1 MKSVFFASAT
11 VALVAA
17 SASADT
23 VLQSTNFNAS
33 SGFTLGALATD
44 STGTTAGQGGW
55 YTYTTGLGG
64 SANWTIA
71 NDPASGGTHGQ
82 VLATTAGTTATG
94 NSATRFAWTDD
105 IHNASRPAGE
115 TLIACT
121 YEFYVSGSSTSTNR
135 YGAYMYDASGAKILS
150 GVTVQNNTG
159 QLYLVGSYNNA
170 GTVGNY
176 SFSTGTS
183 GILARNTWVTLACTF
198 DMVTG
203 RFQGGYSTNGGVTF
217 TLFYVDGAAA
227 GTAVDELDL
236 IGSVNS
242 GTAAQGGTTGYYDN
256 IQVTSSPA
264 PGALA
269 LLGVAGLAGA
279 RRRRA

>member
-1 MKSVFFASAT
+1 MKTVFFASAT

-23 VLQSTNFNAS
+23 VLQSTNFNS
-33 SGFTLGALATD
+33 TQGYTLGALSAD
-44 STGTTAGQGGW
+44 PTGTATGQGGW
-55 YTYTTGLGG
+55 YTYTAGLGG

-94 NSATRFAWTDD
+94 NNSTRFAWTDD

-135 YGAYMYDASGAKILS
+135 YGAYMYDLSGTKILS

-203 RFQGGYSTNGGVTF
+203 RFQGGYSTNGGASF
-217 TLFYVDGAAA
+217 TLFFVDGAAA

-256 IQVTSSPA
+256 ISVTSSPA

>member
-23 VLQSTNFNAS
+23 VLQSTNFNS
-33 SGFTLGALATD
+33 PGFSLGTLTTD
-44 STGTTAGQGGW
+44 ATGTTAGQGGW

-64 SANWTIA
+64 AANWNIA
-71 NDPASGGTHGQ
+71 NDPAAGGTHGQ
-82 VLATTAGTTATG
+82 VLATTAGSTATG
-94 NSATRFAWTDD
+94 NNATRFAWTDD

-115 TLIACT
+115 TLIVCT
-121 YEFYVSGSSTSTNR
+121 YDFYVGGSATSTNR

-170 GTVGNY
+170 GSVGNY

-183 GILARNTWVTLACTF
+183 GLLARNSWVTLACTF

-203 RFQGGYSTNGGVTF
+203 RFQGGFSTNGGVTF
-217 TLFYVDGAAA
+217 SLFFVDGAAA

-242 GTAAQGGTTGYYDN
+242 GTAAQVGTVGYYDN

>member
-23 VLQSTNFNAS
+23 VLQSTNFNS
-33 SGFTLGALATD
+33 PGFTLGALSAD
-44 STGTTAGQGGW
+44 PTGAVAGQGGW

-82 VLATTAGTTATG
+82 VLATTAGSTATG
-94 NSATRFAWTDD
+94 NNATRFAWTDD

-115 TLIACT
+115 TLIVCT
-121 YEFYVSGSSTSTNR
+121 YDFYVGGSATSTNR

-159 QLYLVGSYNNA
+159 QLYLVGNYNNA

-183 GILARNTWVTLACTF
+183 GLLARNSWVTLACTF

-203 RFQGGYSTNGGVTF
+203 RFQGGFSTNGGVTF
-217 TLFYVDGAAA
+217 SLFFVDGAAA

-242 GTAAQGGTTGYYDN
+242 GTAAQGATTGYYDN
-256 IQVTSSPA
+256 INVTSTPA

>member
-23 VLQSTNFNAS
+23 VLQSTNFNS
-33 SGFTLGALATD
+33 PGFSLGTLTTD
-44 STGTTAGQGGW
+44 ATGTTAGQGGW
-55 YTYTTGLGG
+55 YTFTSGLGG
-64 SANWTIA
+64 ASNWNIA
-71 NDPASGGTHGQ
+71 NDPASGGSRGQ

-94 NSATRFAWTDD
+94 NNSTRFAWTNDVAT
-105 IHNASRPAGE
+105 ASRPAGE

-121 YEFYVSGSSTSTNR
+121 YDFYVGGSATSTNR

-159 QLYLVGSYNNA
+159 QLYLVGNYNNA
-170 GTVGNY
+170 GTVANY

-203 RFQGGYSTNGGVTF
+203 RFQGGYSTNGGVSY
-217 TLFYVDGAAA
+217 TLFFVDGAAA

-242 GTAAQGGTTGYYDN
+242 GTAAQGATTGYYDN
-256 IQVTSSPA
+256 ILVTSSPA

>member
-1 MKSVFFASAT
+1 MKSVFFASAA

-23 VLQSTNFNAS
+23 VLSSCNFNS
-33 SGFTLGALATD
+33 TSGFTLGALSAD
-44 STGTTAGQGGW
+44 PTGVAAGQGGW
-55 YTYTTGLGG
+55 YTYTAGLGG

-71 NDPASGGTHGQ
+71 NDPAAGGTHGQ

-94 NSATRFAWTDD
+94 NNSTRFAWTDD
-105 IHNASRPAGE
+105 IANASRPAGE
-115 TLIACT
+115 TLIVTT
-121 YEFYVSGSSTSTNR
+121 YDFYVGGSATSTNR
-135 YGAYMYDASGAKILS
+135 YGAYMYDASGSKILA
-150 GVTVQNNTG
+150 GATVQNNTG
-159 QLYLVGSYNNA
+159 QLYLVASYNNA
-170 GTVGNY
+170 GTIGN
-176 SFSTGTS
+176 FAFNCGTTAL
-183 GILARNTWVTLACTF
+183 LARNTWVTMAVTF

-203 RFQGGYSTNGGVTF
+203 RAQAGFSTNGGASY
-217 TLFYVDGAAA
+217 TLFFVDGAAA
-227 GTAVDELDL
+227 GTAVAELDL

-242 GTAAQGGTTGYYDN
+242 GTAAQGSTVGYYDN
-256 IQVTSSPA
+256 INVTSTPA

>member
-82 VLATTAGTTATG
+82 VLATTAGTTASG
-94 NSATRFAWTDD
+94 NNATRFAWTDD

-159 QLYLVGSYNNA
+159 QLYIVGSYNNA

>member
-23 VLQSTNFNAS
+23 VLQSTNFNS
-33 SGFTLGALATD
+33 PGFTLGALTSDA
-44 STGTTAGQGGW
+44 TGTTAGQGGW
-55 YTYTTGLGG
+55 YTLTSGLGG
-64 SANWTIA
+64 AANWNIV
-71 NDPASGGTHGQ
+71 NDPAAGGTRGQ

-94 NSATRFAWTDD
+94 NNSTRFAWTDD
-105 IHNASRPAGE
+105 IANASRPASE
-115 TLIACT
+115 TFIACT
-121 YEFYVSGSSTSTNR
+121 YDFYVGGSATSTNR
-135 YGAYMYDASGAKILS
+135 YGAYMYDASGSKILA
-150 GVTVQNNTG
+150 GATVQNNTG
-159 QLYLVGSYNNA
+159 QLYVVGNYNNA
-170 GTVGNY
+170 GTIGNFA
-176 SFSTGTS
+176 FSTGTS
-183 GILARNTWVTLACTF
+183 GILARNTWYTLAVTF

-203 RFQGGYSTNGGVTF
+203 RFQAGYSTDGGATF
-217 TLFYVDGAAA
+217 NLFFVNGAAA
-227 GTAVDELDL
+227 GTAVAELDL

-242 GTAAQGGTTGYYDN
+242 GTAAQGATTGYYDN

>member
-1 MKSVFFASAT
+1 MKSVFFASAA

-23 VLQSTNFNAS
+23 VLSSCNFNSA
-33 SGFTLGALATD
+33 SGFTLGALSAD
-44 STGTTAGQGGW
+44 PTGVAAGQGGW
-55 YTYTTGLGG
+55 YTYTAGLGG

-94 NSATRFAWTDD
+94 NNSTRFAWTDD
-105 IHNASRPAGE
+105 IANASRPASE
-115 TLIACT
+115 TLIVCT
-121 YEFYVSGSSTSTNR
+121 YDFYVSGSTTSTNR
-135 YGAYMYDASGAKILS
+135 YGAYMYDASGSKILS
-150 GVTVQNNTG
+150 GASVQNNTG
-159 QLYLVGSYNNA
+159 QLYVIGNYNNA

-176 SFSTGTS
+176 AFSTGTS
-183 GILARNTWVTLACTF
+183 GILARNPWVTLAVTF
-198 DMVTG
+198 DIATG
-203 RFQGGYSTNGGVTF
+203 RFQAGYSTNGGTSF
-217 TLFYVDGAAA
+217 NMFYVDGAAA
-227 GTAVDELDL
+227 GIAVAELDL

-256 IQVTSSPA
+256 INVTSSPA

-269 LLGVAGLAGA
+269 LLGVAGLAGS

>member
-23 VLQSTNFNAS
+23 VLQSTNFNS
-33 SGFTLGALATD
+33 PGFTLGALAAD
-44 STGTTAGQGGW
+44 PTGVVAGQGGW
-55 YTYTTGLGG
+55 YTYTAGLGG
-64 SANWTIA
+64 STNWTIA
-71 NDPASGGTHGQ
+71 NDPAAGGTRGQ

-94 NSATRFAWTDD
+94 NNSTRFAWTDD
-105 IHNASRPAGE
+105 IANASRPASE
-115 TLIACT
+115 TFIATT
-121 YEFYVSGSSTSTNR
+121 YDFYVGGSATSTNR
-135 YGAYMYDASGAKILS
+135 YGAYMYDASGSKILS

-170 GTVGNY
+170 GTVNNF

-203 RFQGGYSTNGGVTF
+203 RFQGGYSTNGGASF
-217 TLFYVDGAAA
+217 TLFFVDGAAA
-227 GTAVDELDL
+227 GTAVAELDL

-242 GTAAQGGTTGYYDN
+242 GTAAQGGTVGYYDN

>member
-23 VLQSTNFNAS
+23 VLQSTNFNS
-33 SGFTLGALATD
+33 PGFTLGALSAD
-44 STGTTAGQGGW
+44 PTGTTAGQGGW
-55 YTYTTGLGG
+55 YTYTAGLGG

-71 NDPASGGTHGQ
+71 NDPAAGGTRGQ

-94 NSATRFAWTDD
+94 NNATRFAWTDD
-105 IHNASRPAGE
+105 IANASRPASE
-115 TLIACT
+115 TFIATT
-121 YEFYVSGSSTSTNR
+121 YDFYVGGSATSTNR

-159 QLYLVGSYNNA
+159 QLYIVGSYNNA
-170 GTVGNY
+170 GTVGNF

-183 GILARNTWVTLACTF
+183 GILARNTWVSLVATF

-203 RFQGGYSTNGGVTF
+203 RFQGGFSTNGGASY
-217 TLFYVDGAAA
+217 TLFFVDGAAA
-227 GTAVDELDL
+227 GTAVAELDL

-242 GTAAQGGTTGYYDN
+242 GTAAQGATTGYYDN

>member
-23 VLQSTNFNAS
+23 VLQSTNFNS
-33 SGFTLGALATD
+33 PGFSLGTLTTD
-44 STGTTAGQGGW
+44 ATGTTAGQGGW
-55 YTYTTGLGG
+55 YTFTSGLGG
-64 SANWTIA
+64 AANWNIV
-71 NDPASGGTHGQ
+71 NDPASGGTRGQ
-82 VLATTAGTTATG
+82 VLATTAGTTASG
-94 NSATRFAWTDD
+94 NNSTRFAWTDD
-105 IHNASRPAGE
+105 IANASRPASE
-115 TLIACT
+115 TFIACT
-121 YEFYVSGSSTSTNR
+121 YDFYVGGSATSTNR

-170 GTVGNY
+170 GTVNNF

-203 RFQGGYSTNGGVTF
+203 LFQGGYSTNGGASF
-217 TLFYVDGAAA
+217 TLFFVDGAAA
-227 GTAVDELDL
+227 GTAVAELDL

-242 GTAAQGGTTGYYDN
+242 ATAAQGATTGYYDN

>member
-23 VLQSTNFNAS
+23 VLQSTNFNS
-33 SGFTLGALATD
+33 PGFTLGALTSDA
-44 STGTTAGQGGW
+44 TGTTAGQGGW
-55 YTYTTGLGG
+55 YTFTSGLGG
-64 SANWTIA
+64 AANWNIV
-71 NDPASGGTHGQ
+71 NDPAAGGTRGQ

-94 NSATRFAWTDD
+94 NNSTRFAWTDD
-105 IHNASRPAGE
+105 IANASRPASE
-115 TLIACT
+115 TFIACT
-121 YEFYVSGSSTSTNR
+121 YDFYAGGSATSTNR
-135 YGAYMYDASGAKILS
+135 YGAYMYDASGSKILA

-159 QLYLVGSYNNA
+159 QLYVVGNYNNA
-170 GTVGNY
+170 GTIGNFA
-176 SFSTGTS
+176 FSTGTS
-183 GILARNTWVTLACTF
+183 GILARNTWVTLAVTF

-203 RFQGGYSTNGGVTF
+203 RFQAGYSTNGGASF
-217 TLFYVDGAAA
+217 SLFFVDGAAA
-227 GTAVDELDL
+227 GTAVAELDL

-242 GTAAQGGTTGYYDN
+242 GTAAQGATTGYYDN

>member
-1 MKSVFFASAT
+1 MKSVFFASAA

-23 VLQSTNFNAS
+23 VLQSTNFNS
-33 SGFTLGALATD
+33 TSGFTLGALSAD
-44 STGTTAGQGGW
+44 PTGTVAGQNGW
-55 YTYTTGLGG
+55 FTYTAGLGG

-71 NDPASGGTHGQ
+71 NDPAAGGTHGQ

-94 NSATRFAWTDD
+94 NNSTRFAWTDD
-105 IHNASRPAGE
+105 IANASRPAGE
-115 TLIACT
+115 TLIVCT
-121 YEFYVSGSSTSTNR
+121 YDFYVGGSATSTNR
-135 YGAYMYDASGAKILS
+135 YGAYMYDASGAKILA
-150 GVTVQNNTG
+150 GATVQNNTG
-159 QLYLVGSYNNA
+159 QLYVVGNYNNA

-176 SFSTGTS
+176 SFNTGTS
-183 GILARNTWVTLACTF
+183 GILARNSWVTLAVTF

-203 RFQGGYSTNGGVTF
+203 RFQAGFSTNGGATF
-217 TLFYVDGAAA
+217 SLFFVDGAAA
-227 GTAVDELDL
+227 GTAVAELDL

-242 GTAAQGGTTGYYDN
+242 GTAAQGATTGYYDN
-256 IQVTSSPA
+256 INVTSTPA

>member
-23 VLQSTNFNAS
+23 VLQSTNFNS
-33 SGFTLGALATD
+33 PGFTLGALTSDATG
-44 STGTTAGQGGW
+44 STAGQGGW
-55 YTYTTGLGG
+55 YTFTSGLGG
-64 SANWTIA
+64 AANWNIV
-71 NDPASGGTHGQ
+71 NDPAAGGTRGQ

-94 NSATRFAWTDD
+94 NNSTRFAWTDD
-105 IHNASRPAGE
+105 IANASRPASE
-115 TLIACT
+115 TFITTT
-121 YEFYVSGSSTSTNR
+121 YDFYVGGSATSTNR
-135 YGAYMYDASGAKILS
+135 YGAYMYDASGSKILA
-150 GVTVQNNTG
+150 GATVQNNTG
-159 QLYLVGSYNNA
+159 QLYVVGNYNNA
-170 GTVGNY
+170 GSIGNFA
-176 SFSTGTS
+176 FSTGTS
-183 GILARNTWVTLACTF
+183 GILARNTWVSLIVTF

-203 RFQGGYSTNGGVTF
+203 RFQAGYSTNGGASYSVF
-217 TLFYVDGAAA
+217 FVDGAAA
-227 GTAVDELDL
+227 GTAVAELDL

-242 GTAAQGGTTGYYDN
+242 GTAAQGATTGYYDN

>member
-23 VLQSTNFNAS
+23 VLQSTNFNS
-33 SGFTLGALATD
+33 PGFTLGALTSDA
-44 STGTTAGQGGW
+44 TGTTAGQGGW
-55 YTYTTGLGG
+55 YTFTSGLGG
-64 SANWTIA
+64 AANWNIV
-71 NDPASGGTHGQ
+71 NDPAAGGTRGQ
-82 VLATTAGTTATG
+82 VLATTAGTTASG
-94 NSATRFAWTDD
+94 NNSTRFAWTDD
-105 IHNASRPAGE
+105 IANASRPASE
-115 TLIACT
+115 TFITTT
-121 YEFYVSGSSTSTNR
+121 YDFYVGGSATSTNR
-135 YGAYMYDASGAKILS
+135 YGAYMYDASGSKILA
-150 GVTVQNNTG
+150 GATVQNNTG
-159 QLYLVGSYNNA
+159 QLYVLGNYNNA
-170 GTVGNY
+170 GTIGN
-176 SFSTGTS
+176 FAFNTGTS
-183 GILARNTWVTLACTF
+183 GILARNTWVSLIVTF

-203 RFQGGYSTNGGVTF
+203 RFQAGYSTNGGASYNVF
-217 TLFYVDGAAA
+217 FVDGAAA
-227 GTAVDELDL
+227 GTAVAELDL

-242 GTAAQGGTTGYYDN
+242 GTAAQGATTGYYDN

>member
-1 MKSVFFASAT
+1 MKSVFFASAA

-23 VLQSTNFNAS
+23 VLQSCNFNS
-33 SGFTLGALATD
+33 PGFTLGALSAD
-44 STGTTAGQGGW
+44 PTGVAAGQGGW
-55 YTYTTGLGG
+55 YTFTSGLGG

-82 VLATTAGTTATG
+82 VLATTAGTTASG
-94 NSATRFAWTDD
+94 NNSTRFAWTDD
-105 IHNASRPAGE
+105 IANTSRPAGE
-115 TLIACT
+115 TLIVCT
-121 YEFYVSGSSTSTNR
+121 YDFYVGGSATSTNR
-135 YGAYMYDASGAKILS
+135 YGAYMYDASGAKILA
-150 GVTVQNNTG
+150 GATVQNNTG
-159 QLYLVGSYNNA
+159 QLYVVGNYNNA
-170 GTVGNY
+170 GTLGNY
-176 SFSTGTS
+176 AFSTGTS
-183 GILARNTWVTLACTF
+183 GILARNTWYTMAVTF

-203 RFQGGYSTNGGVTF
+203 RFQAGYSTNGGATF
-217 TLFYVDGAAA
+217 NLFYVDGAAA
-227 GTAVDELDL
+227 GTAVGELDL

-242 GTAAQGGTTGYYDN
+242 GTATQGGTVGYYDN
-256 IQVTSSPA
+256 INVTSTPA

>member
-1 MKSVFFASAT
+1 MKSVFFASAA

-23 VLQSTNFNAS
+23 VLQSCNFNS
-33 SGFTLGALATD
+33 TSGFSLGALSAD
-44 STGTTAGQGGW
+44 PTGVASGQGGW
-55 YTYTTGLGG
+55 YTYTAGLGG

-94 NSATRFAWTDD
+94 NNSTRFAWTDD
-105 IHNASRPAGE
+105 IANASRPAGE

-121 YEFYVSGSSTSTNR
+121 YDFYVTGSTTSTNR
-135 YGAYMYDASGAKILS
+135 YGAYMYDASGSKILA
-150 GVTVQNNTG
+150 GATVQNNTG
-159 QLYLVGSYNNA
+159 QLYVVGNYNNA

-183 GILARNTWVTLACTF
+183 GLLSRNTWYTLAVTF
-198 DMVTG
+198 DITTG
-203 RFQGGYSTNGGVTF
+203 RFQGGFSSDGGATF

-227 GTAVDELDL
+227 GAAVDELDL
-236 IGSVNS
+236 IGSVNA
-242 GTAAQGGTTGYYDN
+242 GTAAQGGTIGYYDN
-256 IQVTSSPA
+256 INVTSSPA

>member
-23 VLQSTNFNAS
+23 VLQSTNFNS
-33 SGFTLGALATD
+33 PGFSLGTLTTD
-44 STGTTAGQGGW
+44 ATGTTAGQGGW
-55 YTYTTGLGG
+55 YTFTSGLGG
-64 SANWTIA
+64 ASNWNIV
-71 NDPASGGTHGQ
+71 NDPAAGGTHGQ
-82 VLATTAGTTATG
+82 VLATTAGTTASG
-94 NSATRFAWTDD
+94 NNSTRFAWTDD

-115 TLIACT
+115 TFIACT
-121 YEFYVSGSSTSTNR
+121 YDFYVGGSATSTNR
-135 YGAYMYDASGAKILS
+135 YGAYMYDLSGTKILS

-170 GTVGNY
+170 GTVANY
-176 SFSTGTS
+176 SFSAGTS

-203 RFQGGYSTNGGVTF
+203 RFQAGYSTNGGVSF

>member
-23 VLQSTNFNAS
+23 VLQSCNFNS
-33 SGFTLGALATD
+33 PGFTLGALSAD
-44 STGTTAGQGGW
+44 PTGVVAGQGGW
-55 YTYTTGLGG
+55 YTYTAGLGG

-94 NSATRFAWTDD
+94 NSSTRFAWTDD

-115 TLIACT
+115 TLIVCT
-121 YEFYVSGSSTSTNR
+121 YDFYVSGSTTSTNR
-135 YGAYMYDASGAKILS
+135 YGAYMYDLSGTKILS

-159 QLYLVGSYNNA
+159 QLYLVGNYNNA

-183 GILARNTWVTLACTF
+183 GLLARNSWVTLACTF

-203 RFQGGYSTNGGVTF
+203 RFQAGFSTNGGATF

-256 IQVTSSPA
+256 INVTSTPA

>member
-1 MKSVFFASAT
+1 MKSVFFASAA

-23 VLQSTNFNAS
+23 VLSSCNFNS
-33 SGFTLGALATD
+33 PGFTLGALSAD
-44 STGTTAGQGGW
+44 PTGTTAGQGGW
-55 YTYTTGLGG
+55 YTYTAGLGG

-71 NDPASGGTHGQ
+71 NDPAAGGTHGQ

-94 NSATRFAWTDD
+94 NNSTRFAWTDD
-105 IHNASRPAGE
+105 IANTSRPAGE
-115 TLIACT
+115 TLIVCT
-121 YEFYVSGSSTSTNR
+121 YDFYVGGSATSTNR
-135 YGAYMYDASGAKILS
+135 YGAYMYDASGAKILA
-150 GVTVQNNTG
+150 GATVQNNTG
-159 QLYLVGSYNNA
+159 QLYVVGNYNNA
-170 GTVGNY
+170 GTLGNY
-176 SFSTGTS
+176 AFSTGTS
-183 GILARNTWVTLACTF
+183 GILARNTWYTMAVTF

-203 RFQGGYSTNGGVTF
+203 RFQAGYSTNGGATF
-217 TLFYVDGAAA
+217 NLFYVDGAAA
-227 GTAVDELDL
+227 GTAVGELDL

-242 GTAAQGGTTGYYDN
+242 GTAAQGGTVGYYDN
-256 IQVTSSPA
+256 INVTSTPA

>member
-11 VALVAA
+11 AALVAA

-23 VLQSTNFNAS
+23 VLQSTNFNS
-33 SGFTLGALATD
+33 PGFTLGALSAD
-44 STGTTAGQGGW
+44 PTGVVAGQGGW
-55 YTYTTGLGG
+55 YTYTAGLGG
-64 SANWTIA
+64 SANWTIS
-71 NDPASGGTHGQ
+71 NDPAAGGTRGQ

-94 NSATRFAWTDD
+94 NNSTRFAWTDD
-105 IHNASRPAGE
+105 IANASRPASE
-115 TLIACT
+115 TFIACT
-121 YEFYVSGSSTSTNR
+121 YDFYVGGSATSTNR
-135 YGAYMYDASGAKILS
+135 YGAYMYDASGSKILA
-150 GVTVQNNTG
+150 GATVQNNTG
-159 QLYLVGSYNNA
+159 QLYVVGNYNNA
-170 GTVGNY
+170 GTIGNFA
-176 SFSTGTS
+176 FSTGTS
-183 GILARNTWVTLACTF
+183 GILARNTWYTLAVTF

-203 RFQGGYSTNGGVTF
+203 RFQAGYSTDGGATF
-217 TLFYVDGAAA
+217 NLFFVNGAAA
-227 GTAVDELDL
+227 GTAVAELDL

-242 GTAAQGGTTGYYDN
+242 GTAVQGGTTGYYDN

>member
-1 MKSVFFASAT
+1 
-11 VALVAA
+11 
-17 SASADT
+17 
-23 VLQSTNFNAS
+23 
-33 SGFTLGALATD
+33 
-44 STGTTAGQGGW
+44 
-55 YTYTTGLGG
+55 
-64 SANWTIA
+64 
-71 NDPASGGTHGQ
+71 
-82 VLATTAGTTATG
+82 
-94 NSATRFAWTDD
+94 
-105 IHNASRPAGE
+105 
-115 TLIACT
+115 
-121 YEFYVSGSSTSTNR
+121 
-135 YGAYMYDASGAKILS
+135 MYDATGAKILS

-159 QLYLVGSYNNA
+159 QLYLVGNYNNA
-170 GTVGNY
+170 GTVANF

-203 RFQGGYSTNGGVTF
+203 RFQGGYSTNGGATF

-242 GTAAQGGTTGYYDN
+242 GTAAQGGTVGYYDN

>member
-1 MKSVFFASAT
+1 MKSVFFASAA

-23 VLQSTNFNAS
+23 VLQSCNFNS
-33 SGFTLGALATD
+33 LSGFTLGALAAD
-44 STGTTAGQGGW
+44 PTGVTSGQGGW
-55 YTYTTGLGG
+55 YTYTAGLGG
-64 SANWTIA
+64 SANWTIS

-94 NSATRFAWTDD
+94 NNSTRFAWTDD
-105 IHNASRPAGE
+105 IANASRPASE

-121 YEFYVSGSSTSTNR
+121 YDFYVSGSSTSTNR
-135 YGAYMYDASGAKILS
+135 YGAYMYDASGAKILA
-150 GVTVQNNTG
+150 GATVQNNTG
-159 QLYLVGSYNNA
+159 QLYVVGNYNNA

-176 SFSTGTS
+176 AFSTGTS
-183 GILARNTWVTLACTF
+183 GILARNTWVTLAVTF
-198 DMVTG
+198 DMATG
-203 RFQGGYSTNGGVTF
+203 RFQAGYSTNGGTSF
-217 TLFYVDGAAA
+217 SMFYVDGAAA
-227 GTAVDELDL
+227 GTAVAELDL

-242 GTAAQGGTTGYYDN
+242 GTAVQGATTGYYDN
-256 IQVTSSPA
+256 INVTSSPA

>member
-23 VLQSTNFNAS
+23 VLQSTNFNS
-33 SGFTLGALATD
+33 PGFTLGALTSDA
-44 STGTTAGQGGW
+44 TGTTAGQGGW
-55 YTYTTGLGG
+55 YTFTSGLGG
-64 SANWTIA
+64 AANWNIV
-71 NDPASGGTHGQ
+71 NDPAAGGTRGQ

-94 NSATRFAWTDD
+94 NNSTRFAWTDD
-105 IHNASRPAGE
+105 VANASRPASE
-115 TLIACT
+115 TLITTT
-121 YEFYVSGSSTSTNR
+121 YDFYVGGSATSTNR
-135 YGAYMYDASGAKILS
+135 YGAYMYDASGSKILA
-150 GVTVQNNTG
+150 GATVQNNTG
-159 QLYLVGSYNNA
+159 QFYVVGNYNNA
-170 GTVGNY
+170 GTIGNFA
-176 SFSTGTS
+176 FSTGTS
-183 GILARNTWVTLACTF
+183 GILARNTWVSLIVTF

-203 RFQGGYSTNGGVTF
+203 RFQAGYSTNGGASYNVF
-217 TLFYVDGAAA
+217 FVDGAAA
-227 GTAVDELDL
+227 GTAVAELDL

-242 GTAAQGGTTGYYDN
+242 GTAAQGATTGYYDN

>member
-23 VLQSTNFNAS
+23 VLQSTNFNS
-33 SGFTLGALATD
+33 PGFTLGALTSDA
-44 STGTTAGQGGW
+44 TGTTAGQGGW
-55 YTYTTGLGG
+55 YTFTSGLGG
-64 SANWTIA
+64 AANWNIV
-71 NDPASGGTHGQ
+71 NDPAAGGTRGQ
-82 VLATTAGTTATG
+82 VLATTAGTTASG
-94 NSATRFAWTDD
+94 NNSTRFAWTDD
-105 IHNASRPAGE
+105 IANASRPASE
-115 TLIACT
+115 TFITTT
-121 YEFYVSGSSTSTNR
+121 YDFYVGGSATSTNR
-135 YGAYMYDASGAKILS
+135 YGAYMYDASGSKILA
-150 GVTVQNNTG
+150 GATVQNNTG
-159 QLYLVGSYNNA
+159 QLYVVGNYNNA
-170 GTVGNY
+170 GSIGNFA
-176 SFSTGTS
+176 FSTGTS
-183 GILARNTWVTLACTF
+183 GILARNTWVSLIVTF

-203 RFQGGYSTNGGVTF
+203 RFQAGYSTNGGASYNVF
-217 TLFYVDGAAA
+217 FVDGAAA
-227 GTAVDELDL
+227 GTAVAELDL

-242 GTAAQGGTTGYYDN
+242 GTAAQGATTGYYDN

>member
-23 VLQSTNFNAS
+23 VLQSTNFNS
-33 SGFTLGALATD
+33 PGFSLGTLTTD
-44 STGTTAGQGGW
+44 ATGTTAGQGGW

-64 SANWTIA
+64 AANWNIV
-71 NDPASGGTHGQ
+71 NDPASGGTRGQ
-82 VLATTAGTTATG
+82 VLATTAGTTGGG
-94 NSATRFAWTDD
+94 NNSTRFAWTDD
-105 IHNASRPAGE
+105 IANASRPASE
-115 TLIACT
+115 TFIAYT
-121 YEFYVSGSSTSTNR
+121 YDFYVGGSATSTSR
-135 YGAYMYDASGAKILS
+135 YGAYMYDATGGKILS

-159 QLYLVGSYNNA
+159 QLYIVGSYNNA
-170 GTVGNY
+170 GSVGNY

-203 RFQGGYSTNGGVTF
+203 RFQGGYSTNGGVSY

-227 GTAVDELDL
+227 GTAVAELDL

-256 IQVTSSPA
+256 ILVTSSPA

>member
-94 NSATRFAWTDD
+94 NNATRFAWTDD

-121 YEFYVSGSSTSTNR
+121 YDFYVGGSATSTNR

-159 QLYLVGSYNNA
+159 QLYIVGSYNNA

>member
-23 VLQSTNFNAS
+23 VLQSTNFNS
-33 SGFTLGALATD
+33 PGFTLGALTSDATG
-44 STGTTAGQGGW
+44 STAGQGGW
-55 YTYTTGLGG
+55 YTFTSGLGG
-64 SANWTIA
+64 AANWNIV
-71 NDPASGGTHGQ
+71 NDPAAGGTRGQ

-94 NSATRFAWTDD
+94 NNSTRFAWTDD
-105 IHNASRPAGE
+105 VANASRPASE
-115 TLIACT
+115 TFITTT
-121 YEFYVSGSSTSTNR
+121 YDFYVGGSATSTNR
-135 YGAYMYDASGAKILS
+135 YGAYMYDASGSKILA
-150 GVTVQNNTG
+150 GATVQNNTG
-159 QLYLVGSYNNA
+159 QLYVVGNYNNA
-170 GTVGNY
+170 GSIGNFA
-176 SFSTGTS
+176 FSTGTS
-183 GILARNTWVTLACTF
+183 GILARNTWVSLIVTF

-203 RFQGGYSTNGGVTF
+203 RFQAGYSTNGGASYNVF
-217 TLFYVDGAAA
+217 FVDGAAA
-227 GTAVDELDL
+227 GTAVAELDL
-236 IGSVNS
+236 IGSVNA
-242 GTAAQGGTTGYYDN
+242 GTAAQGATTGYYDN